1 MIYSYLD
8 GRLGNILFEIAAG
21 ASLAKQQGQT
31 FKAITCHPLSFT
43 GTVAEYVKPFQQ
55 SILRKVYFQ
64 NYMPD
69 KVEVYDES
77 CYEYKPLPAKSN
89 LILKGGYQSDKYF
102 DKDLVRTLFEIDPK
116 TESYI
121 RNKYNDIL
129 AKKPVC
135 INVRR
140 GDYLL
145 YEYKHPVCRMAFF
158 KKAMSLFPPDTTF
171 MIISDGIEW
180 CKKHFKGKQ
189 FYFVD
194 DEPPLVDLYLQSMCS
209 HNIISNSTFSWWGA
223 WLNPNPEKEVVY
235 PSPWFMPY
243 YKDLNTKDLCPEDW
257 IAVPI
262 SGKLPLYCHAGYAYL
277 KRILRRIGRI
287 CRL

>member
-8 GRLGNILFEIAAG
+8 GQLGNIMFEIAAG
-21 ASLAKQQGQT
+21 ASLAKQHGFT
-31 FKAITCHPLSFT
+31 FKAITCHQISYSVT
-43 GTVAEYVKPFQQ
+43 ATEYVKPYQK
-55 SILRKVYFQ
+55 SILRKIDFQ
-64 NYMPD
+64 DYIPEN
-69 KVEVYDES
+69 VEVYNES
-77 CYEYKPLPAKSN
+77 HFEYDPLPIKPN
-89 LILKGGYQSDKYF
+89 LILKGGFQSNKYF
-102 DKDLVRTLFEIDPK
+102 DKDLVRTLFEIDSE
-116 TESYI
+116 TELYI
-121 RNKYNDIL
+121 RNRYNDIL
-129 AKKPVC
+129 AKKPVS
-135 INVRR
+135 IHVRR

-145 YEYKHPVCRMAFF
+145 LEFKHPVCRKAFF
-158 KKAMSLFPPDTTF
+158 KKAMSLFPQDTTF
-171 MIISDGIEW
+171 MVFSNGIEW
-180 CKKHFKGKQ
+180 CKKHFVGKQ
-189 FYFVD
+189 FYFVEN
-194 DEPPLVDLYLQSMCS
+194 EPPLVDLYLQSMCS

-223 WLNPNPEKEVVY
+223 WLNTNPEKKVVY